1 VNPLLSKNE
10 LDAFDKAI
18 PTTLSGKAEQ
28 KPVEL
33 RLSGTHTQPLPF
45 LNAAGQFGARLVQFA
60 VRPAADRESRNPV
73 VSKKVLAAMAGD
85 PDPAASLA
93 DIRKLLV
100 GPTRNLHDAMF
111 EEVVT
116 ILEESDREVQQSLRS
131 LERQCTSL
139 SHITD
144 ELVSISLEGK
154 EQNRKQ
160 AELLHKELQKSATSH
175 QQMLSEMFL
184 VIDSKI
190 EELTTQVNQ
199 KIEALEKKIETDM
212 RESAANH
219 ERNMQEL
226 EARCLASSKKAAGL
240 LETRV
245 AHLERKSSNDRA
257 DLSEVFAGGLS
268 SMVDRLK
275 ALRDS

>member
-1 VNPLLSKNE
+1 
-10 LDAFDKAI
+10 
-18 PTTLSGKAEQ
+18 
-28 KPVEL
+28 
-33 RLSGTHTQPLPF
+33 
-45 LNAAGQFGARLVQFA
+45 
-60 VRPAADRESRNPV
+60 
-73 VSKKVLAAMAGD
+73 
-85 PDPAASLA
+85 
-93 DIRKLLV
+93 
-100 GPTRNLHDAMF
+100 
-111 EEVVT
+111 
-116 ILEESDREVQQSLRS
+116 
-131 LERQCTSL
+131 
-139 SHITD
+139 
-144 ELVSISLEGK
+144 LEGK